1 MIGKEISI
9 DKPYW
14 LILEKGKQRKREDS
28 ELSLFSPHLV
38 FVPNTTQTAVL
49 QLRHR
54 RDPLPVSCALP
65 CHRDGGIPTVH

>member
-14 LILEKGKQRKREDS
+14 LILEKKGNRGKERTPNCRC
-28 ELSLFSPHLV
+28 FSPHLV

-54 RDPLPVSCALP
+54 RDPLPVS
-65 CHRDGGIPTVH
+65 GVPTVHL